1 MRLLSNL
8 NVYATGAITIKN
20 TRKKLYNY
28 FLVDCGK
35 DDIKN
40 YLLKCKDATV
50 FRSGKQYAPEIKSY
64 MIAIK
69 ATNFEKHASIKDKE
83 TFKKQRS
90 NFLQTN

>member
-1 MRLLSNL
+1 MELYSNL
-8 NVYATGAITIKN
+8 NVYATGEITIKN

-28 FLVDCGK
+28 FLVDCSK
-35 DDIKN
+35 EHIKN
-40 YLLKCKDATV
+40 YLLKCKDATI
-50 FRSGKQYAPEIKSY
+50 FCSAKRYAPEIKSY

-83 TFKKQRS
+83 TFKKQRN

>member
-1 MRLLSNL
+1 MELYLNL

-28 FLVDCGK
+28 FLVDCNK
-35 DDIKN
+35 EHIKN

-69 ATNFEKHASIKDKE
+69 ATNFEKHASDKDKE